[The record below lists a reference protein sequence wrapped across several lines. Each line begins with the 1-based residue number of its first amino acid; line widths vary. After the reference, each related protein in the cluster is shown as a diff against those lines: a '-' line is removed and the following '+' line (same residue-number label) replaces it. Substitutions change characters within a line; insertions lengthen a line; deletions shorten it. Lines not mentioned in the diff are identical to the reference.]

1 MSASPEQQ
9 VNPETTDPSRLERT
23 RLRTAALQARAKWIA
38 ERAEAE
44 RENHGSL
51 DAAFEVVD
59 RDTEVGGGIIA
70 GALAY
75 RLFIWLLPLAL
86 VLVSGLGIASSASSS
101 SPQSTAKSLG
111 LAGLVTNSIAS
122 AAKGSAR
129 WYALAV
135 GIPVLLYV
143 TRSVLRVL
151 IGAHRLVWTDLR
163 AAAPRPTA
171 KATLR
176 LLGLILGIFVLSG
189 LAAAAR
195 AHSFALGLLA
205 TLGLVLPIAGLWL
218 LISIRLPHRS
228 ADWMSLVPGALVFA
242 AGVEVVQIVAAY
254 LLAPYSLSKQGTYG
268 ALGIAATLLFGLY
281 LISRLIVGAAVL
293 NATLWERRSR

>member
-1 MSASPEQQ
+1 MSASPERP
-9 VNPETTDPSRLERT
+9 VSAEATASSRLERT
-23 RLRTAALQARAKWIA
+23 KLRTAALQARAKRIA

-75 RLFIWLLPLAL
+75 RLFIWLLPAAL

-101 SPQSTAKSLG
+101 SPESAAKSVG

-135 GIPVLLYV
+135 GVPVLIYV

-176 LLGLILGIFVLSG
+176 LLGLILAIFVLSG

-195 AHSFALGLLA
+195 AHSFALGLVA
-205 TLGLVLPIAGLWL
+205 TLGLVLPIAGLWV

-228 ADWMSLVPGALVFA
+228 ADWMALVPGALVFA
-242 AGVEVVQIVAAY
+242 AGVEVVQVVAAY
-254 LLAPYSLSKQGTYG
+254 FLAPYSLSKQGTYG
-268 ALGIAATLLFGLY
+268 ALGIAAALLFGLY

-293 NATLWERRSR
+293 NATLWERRAR